1 MRALAWLEQFIQD
14 IRFGARNL
22 SKSPG
27 FTAIAMLSLALG
39 IGASTAIYSVVYAVV
54 LNPFP
59 YKDVDTLMSVKVWEP
74 GKQGYRTGYTTDQF
88 LEIAE
93 RNSIFE
99 AVIASTIS
107 DVLWSGQGEPQRLRG
122 NHVTR
127 DTFSVMGVPPLIGRV
142 LVPSDF
148 DPDSPPVCV
157 LGYRFWQRQ
166 FGGAPSALG
175 RQLRLNGTIRTVV
188 GIMPRPFMWRG
199 ADVYLPV
206 ILRRGQEVEGVRY
219 VHLLGRLKPGITEAQ
234 AEADLGPII
243 QELKRMAPDQ
253 FPEKWRVGLLSF
265 KETFPSAI
273 RQALWILFGAVGLLL
288 LIACAN
294 VSNLLLAKAA
304 GRQKE
309 IAVRAALGAG
319 RLRLIR
325 QLLTE
330 SLLVALGGGLLGV
343 ALAYG
348 GLKAILA
355 IVPPGTIPDEAVI
368 AINTPVLLY
377 TLGICALTALIFGLA
392 PALHSCTVELTNPL
406 KGAGHGLTGSL
417 RQRWLRSGLVV
428 VEVALSLV
436 LLVGASL
443 MIRTVMAMGSID
455 VGIRTDRLLTMRIP
469 LNPLRYP
476 DAARRILF
484 FQDLLDRITA
494 IPGVDAAGLNT
505 GMHPLGNWSVP
516 VEVVG
521 STKQD
526 QRPVLVHQIN
536 EDYMRTLG
544 IPLLQGRLFTRNEVA
559 GKQHLALVNQS
570 FDRRYLIDTAP
581 LGHIVRFPQLRSAPF
596 NATDDSFQ
604 IVGVVKDTTNRVL
617 ANEVSPEVYL
627 PFTIT
632 GLADRLVVLT
642 RTDTVAISNAVR
654 RQIYAVDPEQPV
666 TDVRTIEAIFD
677 EFVFAEPRFN
687 LVLFSVFAGLG
698 LALAVVGV
706 YGVISH
712 SVSQQT
718 QEIGVRIALGAGFA
732 NIVRMVVTAGLKL
745 LAVGIALGLAG
756 GVAASRLLR
765 EQIWNVSPFDP
776 LSFMLVSVV
785 LLVVGIQACL
795 WPALRAAR
803 TDPVIALRLE

>member
-1 MRALAWLEQFIQD
+1 MSTFAWLEQFVQD
-14 IRFGARNL
+14 MRFGVRNL

-27 FTAIAMLSLALG
+27 FTALAVLSLALG
-39 IGASTAIYSVVYAVV
+39 IGASTAIYSVVYAVI
-54 LNPFP
+54 LHPFP

-88 LEIAE
+88 LEIAG

-127 DTFSVMGVPPLIGRV
+127 DTFSVMGVPPLFGRV

-148 DPDSPPVCV
+148 DPDSSPVCV

-166 FGGAPSALG
+166 FGGASSVLG

-188 GIMPRPFMWRG
+188 GVMPRPFMWRG
-199 ADVYLPV
+199 ADVYIPIV
-206 ILRRGQEVEGVRY
+206 LRRGQEVEGVRY

-265 KETFPSAI
+265 LETFPSAI

-294 VSNLLLAKAA
+294 VSNLLLVKAA
-304 GRQKE
+304 GRE
-309 IAVRAALGAG
+309 REMAVRAALGAS

-330 SLLVALGGGLLGV
+330 SLLVALGGGLAGV

-392 PALHSCTVELTNPL
+392 PALHSCGAELASPL
-406 KGAGHGLTGSL
+406 KGAGRGLTGGL
-417 RQRWLRSGLVV
+417 RQCWIRSGLVV
-428 VEVALSLV
+428 AEVALSLV
-436 LLVGASL
+436 LLVAASL
-443 MIRTVMAMGSID
+443 MIRTIMAMGSLD
-455 VGIRTDRLLTMRIP
+455 LGIRTDRLLTMRIP
-469 LNPLRYP
+469 LNQQRYP
-476 DAARRILF
+476 DPTRRILF
-484 FQDLLDRITA
+484 FQDLLDRVA
-494 IPGVDAAGLNT
+494 AVPGIDAVGLNT
-505 GMHPLGNWSVP
+505 GMHPLGNWNVP
-516 VEVVG
+516 VEIVG
-521 STKQD
+521 STAQD
-526 QRPVLVHQIN
+526 RRPVLVHQVN
-536 EDYMRTLG
+536 EDYTRTFG
-544 IPLLQGRLFTRNEVA
+544 IPLLQGRLFTRNEAA
-559 GKQHLALVNQS
+559 GKQHLALVNQA
-570 FDRRYLIDTAP
+570 FVRRYLTDARP
-581 LGHIVRFPQLRSAPF
+581 LGRILRFPQLRGAPF
-596 NATDDSFQ
+596 NVADDSFQ
-604 IVGVVKDTTNRVL
+604 IIGVVQDTTNRIL

-642 RTDTVAISNAVR
+642 RIDPAAVIDAVR
-654 RQIYAVDPEQPV
+654 KQVYATDPEQPV
-666 TDVRTIEAIFD
+666 TDVRTIQAIFD
-677 EFVFAEPRFN
+677 EFIFAEPRFN

-718 QEIGVRIALGAGFA
+718 QEIGVRIALGAGSG
-732 NIVRMVVTAGLKL
+732 NIVRMVITAGLKL
-745 LAVGIALGLAG
+745 LTAGIALGLAG
-756 GVAASRLLR
+756 GMAATRLLR

-776 LSFMLVSVV
+776 LSFTLVSIV
-785 LLVVGIQACL
+785 LLVVGVQACL

>member
-1 MRALAWLEQFIQD
+1 MQD
-14 IRFGARNL
+14 IRFGVRNL

-27 FTAIAMLSLALG
+27 FTALAVLSLALG

-127 DTFSVMGVPPLIGRV
+127 DTFSVMGVPPLLGRV

-148 DPDSPPVCV
+148 AADSPPVCV

-166 FGGAPSALG
+166 FGGAPSVLG
-175 RQLRLNGTIRTVV
+175 RQLRLNDTVRTVV
-188 GIMPRPFMWRG
+188 GVMPRPFMWRG
-199 ADVYLPV
+199 ADVYIP
-206 ILRRGQEVEGVRY
+206 ITLRRGQEVEGVRY
-219 VHLLGRLKPGITEAQ
+219 VHLLGRLKPGVTEAQ

-243 QELKRMAPDQ
+243 QELKRIAPDQ

-265 KETFPSAI
+265 LETFPSAI

-294 VSNLLLAKAA
+294 VSNLLLVKAA
-304 GRQKE
+304 GRERE
-309 IAVRAALGAG
+309 IAVRAALGAS

-325 QLLTE
+325 QLLSE
-330 SLLVALGGGLLGV
+330 SLLVALGGGLVGV

-348 GLKAILA
+348 ALKAILA
-355 IVPPGTIPDEAVI
+355 IVPSGTIPDEAVI
-368 AINTPVLLY
+368 AINPDVLLY

-392 PALHSCTVELTNPL
+392 PALHSCSAELASPL
-406 KGAGHGLTGSL
+406 KGAGRGLTGGL
-417 RQRWLRSGLVV
+417 RQRWIRSGLVV

-436 LLVGASL
+436 LLVAASL
-443 MIRTVMAMGSID
+443 MIRTVMAMGSLD
-455 VGIRTDRLLTMRIP
+455 LGIRTDRLLTMRIP
-469 LNPLRYP
+469 LNQQRYP
-476 DAARRILF
+476 DPARRILF
-484 FQDLLDRITA
+484 FQDLLDRVA
-494 IPGVDAAGLNT
+494 AVPGIDAVGLNT
-505 GMHPLGNWSVP
+505 GMHPLGNWGVP
-516 VEVVG
+516 VEIVG
-521 STKQD
+521 STAQD
-526 QRPVLVHQIN
+526 RRPVLVHQVN
-536 EDYMRTLG
+536 EDYTRTFG

-559 GKQHLALVNQS
+559 GKQHLAFVNQA
-570 FDRRYLIDTAP
+570 FVRRYLTDAQS
-581 LGHIVRFPQLRSAPF
+581 LGRILRFPQLRGAPF
-596 NATDDSFQ
+596 NVADDSFQ
-604 IVGVVKDTTNRVL
+604 IIGVVQDTTNRVL

-642 RTDTVAISNAVR
+642 RIDPAAVADAVR
-654 RQIYAVDPEQPV
+654 KQVYATDPEQPV
-666 TDVRTIEAIFD
+666 TDVRTIQAIFD
-677 EFVFAEPRFN
+677 EFIFAEPRFN

-718 QEIGVRIALGAGFA
+718 QEIGVRIALGAGFGD
-732 NIVRMVVTAGLKL
+732 IVRMVVTAGLKL
-745 LAVGIALGLAG
+745 LVVGIALGLAG
-756 GVAASRLLR
+756 GAAATRLLR

-776 LSFMLVSVV
+776 LSFTLVSIV